1 VFNQPLQTLIES
13 AKASIFMFCI
23 FRSTNALVLWAVLS
37 IAGPFPLYAQAVHT
51 QEVPSI
57 RDVQVLRGGNQ
68 VEIQIESS
76 SPIVPQ
82 TNELGGPNRLL
93 IDFVNARPGA
103 QLRALKVDRAEVKGL
118 RVSLFTADP
127 PVTRIVV
134 DLSSPQPYQVFPEGK
149 TTIVKIGGSGA
160 EIAGAQA
167 ALGNIAAA
175 NEAGFETPPDPPK
188 PTLEVGFHNGLLS
201 IDSNRA
207 NLSEVLFAV
216 HQRTG
221 AEIAIPAGA
230 EQEQVVVNLGPAP
243 APEVLSRLLNG
254 SKFNFVILSSP
265 KNPAALDQVILSP
278 RAEAP
283 MQVETV
289 APQPP
294 PPQPQVDNAN
304 NADDAPNE
312 KFRMRGRPGGVLPHD
327 QNPTTDGEVQPD
339 APAADPQ

>member
-1 VFNQPLQTLIES
+1 
-13 AKASIFMFCI
+13 MFPI
-23 FRSTNALVLWAVLS
+23 LRSTNALALWAALS
-37 IAGPFPLYAQAVHT
+37 IGVLLAHA

-57 RDVQVLRGGNQ
+57 RNVQVLRGGSQ

-76 SPIVPQ
+76 SPIIPQ
-82 TNELGGPNRLL
+82 TNELGGPDRLL
-93 IDFVNARPGA
+93 IDFVNSRPGA
-103 QLRALKVDRAEVKGL
+103 QLRAQKVDRAEVKGL

-149 TTIVKIGGSGA
+149 TTIVKIGGNGV
-160 EIAGAQA
+160 EIGGAQA

-175 NEAGFETPPDPPK
+175 NDAASEAPPEPPK
-188 PTLEVGFHNGLLS
+188 PTLEVAFHNGLLT

-243 APEVLSRLLNG
+243 APEVLSQLLNG

-283 MQVETV
+283 AQAQT
-289 APQPP
+289 APPP
-294 PPQPQVDNAN
+294 PPQPPVVDNAD
-304 NADDAPNE
+304 NANDPPNE
-312 KFRMRGRPGGVLPHD
+312 KFRMRGRPGGILPRD
-327 QNPTTDGEVQPD
+327 QNPTTDGEAQPD
-339 APAADPQ
+339 PPATDPQN